1 MAIKTTGYWDDP
13 NYDRFNDFNTMWG
26 YGNRNATLGPDFVFD
41 PKNPPSYGCTEFHPP
56 LALKVKGSASEI
68 YGSSCI
74 YPNVDDADVYVSLD
88 SMGKHYDWEHPWE
101 NSSKVHI
108 RYFIKD
114 GNVPENFKQFDT
126 CVDYVIDS
134 LAEGKKVHVGC
145 IAGHGRTGLFLA
157 AVAQK
162 TMGDILAQEG
172 ISAIDYV
179 RDNYCGNAVETFK
192 QVLYLYGVYDVEPP
206 IQQAKRVKDF
216 EEIFTREMGVDF
228 KTVVKETEFMSILK
242 IIQDID
248 REISIEY
255 ASLYKPTTVLGNAG
269 TKVNAGTNLP
279 DSTKPRRELTL
290 AQQELEDLFYTYNLK
305 TVADLDLNSPQN
317 PESNLIVQTHY
328 SPGLDIDIKDMSLD
342 FEFGEGEAEPFESP
356 TTSSPKFS
364 FGKTKFKY

>member
-1 MAIKTTGYWDDP
+1 MAIRTTGYWDDP
-13 NYDRFNDFNTMWG
+13 AYDRFNDFNTMWG
-26 YGNRNATLGPDFVFD
+26 YGNRNTTLGPDFVFD

-56 LALKVKGSASEI
+56 LALKVNGFASEI

-88 SMGKHYDWEHPWE
+88 TMAKHYDWEHPWE
-101 NSSKVHI
+101 KSSKVHI

-114 GNVPENFKQFDT
+114 GNVPENFKQFDA
-126 CVDYVIDS
+126 CVDYVIDA
-134 LAEGKKVHVGC
+134 LAEGKKVHAGC

-162 TMGDILAQEG
+162 TMGDLLAQEG

-179 RDNYCGNAVETFK
+179 RDNYCNNAVETFK

-206 IQQAKRVKDF
+206 IQQSKRVQDF

-228 KTVVKETEFMSILK
+228 RTVVKETEFMSILK

-255 ASLYKPTTVLGNAG
+255 ASRYKPTTISAPKGEP
-269 TKVNAGTNLP
+269 LP
-279 DSTKPRRELTL
+279 DATKPRRELTL
-290 AQQELEDLFYTYNLK
+290 AQQELEDLFYSCDFK
-305 TVADLDLNSPQN
+305 SVADLDLNSPTN

-328 SPGLDIDIKDMSLD
+328 SPGLDVDVKDMSLD
-342 FEFGEGEAEPFESP
+342 FEFGEGEPFSQEPP
-356 TTSSPKFS
+356 TTRPNFS
-364 FGKTKFKY
+364 FGKK